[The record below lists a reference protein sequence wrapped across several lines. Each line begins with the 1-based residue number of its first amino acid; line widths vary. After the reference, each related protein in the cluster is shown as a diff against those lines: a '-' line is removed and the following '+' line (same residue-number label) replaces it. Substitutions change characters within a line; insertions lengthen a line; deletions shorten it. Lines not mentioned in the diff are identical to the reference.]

1 MINEPLTSFEQMF
14 KKKTHKIIQD
24 AYVLSLD
31 YLPTA
36 LIGRNAE
43 VEKLVEMFSPLEFK
57 GYPANCFIYGKSG
70 SGKTV
75 TTRFFMTKLLE
86 MLEERKHLDHP
97 LRCVYVSCKAHR
109 NSNAVLYEIISQIDP
124 LTTIPRKGFSL
135 DYYYSALWELIKGR
149 NISLVVVLDE
159 IDQLKQTDVLY
170 MLSRAG
176 ESKLLPIRHFITTV
190 GVSNDLLYGDKLDS
204 RTKSSMGFKDVK
216 FDPYDAEQIRMILCD
231 RVKLAF
237 YKGVMA
243 EETVNLCA
251 AISAR
256 VHGDARQAIDLLK
269 SAATYAE
276 KNGLPQVLPEHI
288 DKAFEILEEDTVLSF
303 VDTLPL
309 HDKLVMLAAAKLI
322 NGMKGTTDSV
332 KVIKLYN
339 KLCEMIIE
347 KPQARSTVS
356 NKLREFATMN
366 IIKDTPTK
374 RGKGGRTVQLNVASN
389 ALENV
394 LCNDYRLEE
403 LGEYKP
409 TGYF

>member
-1 MINEPLTSFEQMF
+1 MSDEPLSSFEQMF
-14 KKKTHKIIQD
+14 KKKNHKIIKD

-31 YLPTA
+31 YLPKA
-36 LIGRNAE
+36 LIGRNDE
-43 VEKLVEMFSPLEFK
+43 VDKLVEMFSPLEFR

-75 TTRFFMTKLLE
+75 TIRFFMTKLLE
-86 MLEERKHLDHP
+86 MLEARKLLDHP

-124 LTTIPRKGFSL
+124 LTTIPRKGYSL
-135 DYYYSALWELIKGR
+135 DYYYAALWEMIKEK

-159 IDQLKQTDVLY
+159 IDQLKQNDVLY

-176 ESKLLPIRHFITTV
+176 ESKLLPTRHFITTV
-190 GVSNDLLYGDKLDS
+190 GVSNDLLFREQLDS
-204 RTKSSMGFKDVK
+204 RTKSSMEFKDVK
-216 FDPYDAEQIRMILCD
+216 FDPYGVEQIKQILCD
-231 RVKLAF
+231 RVKSAF
-237 YKGVMA
+237 YDGAIDDDAVS
-243 EETVNLCA
+243 LCA

-276 KNGLPQVLPEHI
+276 KNGLSRILPEHI

-309 HDKLVMLAAAKLI
+309 HDKIVLLAAAKLSDTT
-322 NGMKGTTDSV
+322 KGATDSV
-332 KVIKLYN
+332 KVTSLYN
-339 KLCEMIIE
+339 KLCVMISE
-347 KPQARSTVS
+347 RPQARSTIS

-366 IIKDTPTK
+366 IIKDTPVK
-374 RGKGGRTVQLNVASN
+374 RGKGGRTVQLNVSPS
-389 ALENV
+389 ALEAI
-394 LCNDYRLEE
+394 LCKDFSLED
-403 LGEYKP
+403 LCEYKP
-409 TGYF
+409 IGYY

>member
-14 KKKTHKIIQD
+14 KKKTNQIIKD

-43 VEKLVEMFSPLEFK
+43 VEKLVEMFSPLDFK

-97 LRCVYVSCKAHR
+97 LRCVYVSCKSHR
-109 NSNAVLYEIISQIDP
+109 NSNAVLYEIILQIDP

-135 DYYYSALWELIKGR
+135 DYYYSALWEMIKER

-176 ESKLLPIRHFITTV
+176 ESRLLPTRHFITTV
-190 GVSNDLLYGDKLDS
+190 GVSNDLLYDDKLDS

-216 FDPYDAEQIRMILCD
+216 FDPYDAEQIRMILYD

-237 YKGVMA
+237 YEGAMA

-276 KNGLPQVLPEHI
+276 KNGLLQVLPEHI
-288 DKAFEILEEDTVLSF
+288 DLS
-303 VDTLPL
+303 
-309 HDKLVMLAAAKLI
+309 LI
-322 NGMKGTTDSV
+322 H
-332 KVIKLYN
+332 IFP
-339 KLCEMIIE
+339 C
-347 KPQARSTVS
+347 
-356 NKLREFATMN
+356 
-366 IIKDTPTK
+366 
-374 RGKGGRTVQLNVASN
+374 
-389 ALENV
+389 
-394 LCNDYRLEE
+394 
-403 LGEYKP
+403 
-409 TGYF
+409 YFIH

>member
-1 MINEPLTSFEQMF
+1 
-14 KKKTHKIIQD
+14 
-24 AYVLSLD
+24 
-31 YLPTA
+31 
-36 LIGRNAE
+36 
-43 VEKLVEMFSPLEFK
+43 
-57 GYPANCFIYGKSG
+57 
-70 SGKTV
+70 
-75 TTRFFMTKLLE
+75 
-86 MLEERKHLDHP
+86 
-97 LRCVYVSCKAHR
+97 
-109 NSNAVLYEIISQIDP
+109 
-124 LTTIPRKGFSL
+124 
-135 DYYYSALWELIKGR
+135 
-149 NISLVVVLDE
+149 
-159 IDQLKQTDVLY
+159 
-170 MLSRAG
+170 
-176 ESKLLPIRHFITTV
+176 
-190 GVSNDLLYGDKLDS
+190 
-204 RTKSSMGFKDVK
+204 MGFKDVK

-309 HDKLVMLAAAKLI
+309 HDKLVLLAAAKLI
-322 NGMKGTTDSV
+322 NGAKGTTDSV

-339 KLCEMIIE
+339 KLCEIIIE

-409 TGYF
+409 IGYF